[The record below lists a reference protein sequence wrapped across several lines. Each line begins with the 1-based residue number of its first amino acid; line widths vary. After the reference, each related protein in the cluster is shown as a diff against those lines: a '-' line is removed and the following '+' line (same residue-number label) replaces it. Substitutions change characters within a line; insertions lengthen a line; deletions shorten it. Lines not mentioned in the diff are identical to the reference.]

1 MEVKEQYEVRILQYI
16 LNCIFNGESPEN
28 EDDEQEIEAFYSYVD
43 DCMKQSESYPE
54 CHYTVDV
61 DDDCYDEFAR
71 SELTGIYGATVDV
84 TINIIG

>member
-28 EDDEQEIEAFYSYVD
+28 EDDELELQSFYTYVD
-43 DCMKQSESYPE
+43 ICLNRSSMYPD
-54 CHYTVDV
+54 CHYTIDV
-61 DDDCYDEFAR
+61 DDDYDEFAR
-71 SELTGIYGATVDV
+71 SELTGIYGATADV